1 MKRFENKT
9 VLITG
14 AASGIGLVTAQ
25 EFAIEGAQVI
35 ATDINMEG
43 LKQVFKQ
50 NIAKGLK
57 IEVRHQDVTKK
68 AEWESLVDDIVANHG
83 HLDVLFN
90 NAGSADFAL
99 CENTSEERWRWVNAL
114 NVDSVFFGMQAGIR
128 VMKKHGG
135 AIINNSSIAGVI
147 GEPLLAAYCATK
159 GAVRLMTKAVAID
172 CARQGYPIRI
182 NSIHPGWT
190 DTSLVEGL
198 IAGLGEQ
205 GAAFATK
212 TVGAV
217 PMGRLGTP
225 MEIAR
230 PVLFLASD
238 DASFMTGTELVVDGG
253 YTAA

>member
-1 MKRFENKT
+1 MKRFENKI

-14 AASGIGLVTAQ
+14 AASGIGFVTAQ
-25 EFAIEGAQVI
+25 QFAIEGAQVI
-35 ATDINMEG
+35 ASDINTDG
-43 LKQVFKQ
+43 LDEAFKQ
-50 NIAKGLK
+50 DIANGLK
-57 IEVRHQDVTKK
+57 IETRHQDVTSK
-68 AEWESLVDDIVANHG
+68 AGWDELVDAIVADHG
-83 HLDVLFN
+83 RLDVMFS

-99 CENTSEERWRWVNAL
+99 CEETSEERWRWVNAL
-114 NVDSVFFGMQAGIR
+114 NVDSVFFGMQACIR
-128 VMKKHGG
+128 VMKKNGG
-135 AIINNSSIAGVI
+135 TIINNSSIAGVI

-190 DTSLVEGL
+190 DTALVTGLVE
-198 IAGLGEQ
+198 GLGEQ
-205 GAAFATK
+205 GPAFAAK
-212 TVGAV
+212 TVGNV

-225 MEIAR
+225 IEIAR

-238 DASFMTGTELVVDGG
+238 DASFMTGAELIVDGG

>member
-14 AASGIGLVTAQ
+14 AASGIGYVTAQ
-25 EFAIEGAQVI
+25 QFAIEGAQVI
-35 ATDINMEG
+35 ATDINTDGLEKVFKEDIANG
-43 LKQVFKQ
+43 LKV
-50 NIAKGLK
+50 
-57 IEVRHQDVTKK
+57 ETRYQDVTSK
-68 AEWESLVDDIVANHG
+68 AGWDSLVDEIVASHG
-83 HLDVLFN
+83 HLDVMFS

-99 CENTSEERWRWVNAL
+99 CEDTTEERWRWVNAL
-114 NVDSVFFGMQAGIR
+114 NVDSVFFGMQACIR
-128 VMKKHGG
+128 VMKDSGG
-135 AIINNSSIAGVI
+135 SIINNSSIAGVI

-190 DTSLVEGL
+190 DTALVSGL
-198 IAGLGEQ
+198 LEGLGEK
-205 GAAFATK
+205 GPEFAAK

-238 DASFMTGTELVVDGG
+238 DASFMTGAELIVDGG

>member
-9 VLITG
+9 VLVTG
-14 AASGIGLVTAQ
+14 AASGIGLVTAEQ
-25 EFAIEGAQVI
+25 FALEGAQVV
-35 ATDINMEG
+35 ATDINREG
-43 LKQVFKQ
+43 LEKAFAGSD
-50 NIAKGLK
+50 AKGMK
-57 IEVRHQDVTKK
+57 IDIRYQDVTEK
-68 AEWESLVDDIVANHG
+68 AGWDKIVDDIVNDYG

-99 CENTSEERWRWVNAL
+99 CEDTTEEQWRSVNAL
-114 NVDSVFFGMQAGIR
+114 NVDGVFFGMQSCIR
-128 VMKKHGG
+128 VMKEKGG
-135 AIINNSSIAGVI
+135 SIVNMSSIAGII

-190 DTSLVEGL
+190 ETSLVKTL
-198 IAGLGEQ
+198 LTGLGKDGE
-205 GAAFATK
+205 AFAAK
-212 TVGAV
+212 TVGNV
-217 PMGRLGTP
+217 PMARLGKP
-225 MEIAR
+225 IEIAR

-238 DASFMTGTELVVDGG
+238 DASFVTGAELVADGG

>member
-1 MKRFENKT
+1 MKRFENKV

-14 AASGIGLVTAQ
+14 AASGIGFVTAQ
-25 EFAIEGAQVI
+25 QFATEGAQVI
-35 ATDINMEG
+35 ATDINTEG
-43 LKQVFKQ
+43 LEKAFKDD
-50 NIAKGLK
+50 IANGLK
-57 IEVRHQDVTKK
+57 IETRHQDVTSKVG
-68 AEWESLVDDIVANHG
+68 WDDLVDVIVANHG
-83 HLDVLFN
+83 QLDVMFS

-99 CENTSEERWRWVNAL
+99 CEDTSEERWRWVNAL
-114 NVDSVFFGMQAGIR
+114 NVDSVFFGMQSCIR
-128 VMKKHGG
+128 VMKENGG

-147 GEPLLAAYCATK
+147 GEPLLAAYCGTK

-190 DTSLVEGL
+190 DTALVSGL
-198 IAGLGEQ
+198 LAGLGED
-205 GAAFATK
+205 GEAFAAK
-212 TVGAV
+212 TVGNV

-225 MEIAR
+225 IEIAR

-238 DASFMTGTELVVDGG
+238 DASFMTGAELIVDGG

>member
-1 MKRFENKT
+1 MKRFEKKT

-14 AASGIGLVTAQ
+14 AASGIGFVTAQ
-25 EFAIEGAQVI
+25 QFALEGAQVI
-35 ATDINMEG
+35 ATDINIDALET
-43 LKQVFKQ
+43 VFREDLA
-50 NIAKGLK
+50 NGLK
-57 IEVRHQDVTKK
+57 IETRRQDVTSK
-68 AEWESLVDDIVANHG
+68 AEWEALVDDVVAKHG
-83 HLDVLFN
+83 HLDVMFS

-99 CENTSEERWRWVNAL
+99 CEDTSEERWRWVNAL
-114 NVDSVFFGMQAGIR
+114 NVDSVFFGMQACIR
-128 VMKKHGG
+128 VMKENGG
-135 AIINNSSIAGVI
+135 SIINNSSIAGVI

-159 GAVRLMTKAVAID
+159 GAVRTMTKAVAID

-190 DTSLVEGL
+190 DTALVDNL
-198 IAGLGEQ
+198 LAALGDKGTE
-205 GAAFATK
+205 FANK

-225 MEIAR
+225 IEIAR

-238 DASFMTGTELVVDGG
+238 DASFMTGAELIVDGG

>member
-1 MKRFENKT
+1 MKRFERKT

-14 AASGIGLVTAQ
+14 AASGIGYVTAQ
-25 EFAIEGAQVI
+25 QFAIEGAQVI
-35 ATDINMEG
+35 ATDINTGGLEEAFRDDIANG
-43 LKQVFKQ
+43 LKV
-50 NIAKGLK
+50 
-57 IEVRHQDVTKK
+57 ETRHQDVTSKTD
-68 AEWESLVDDIVANHG
+68 WDTLVDDIVATHG
-83 HLDVLFN
+83 HLDVMFS

-99 CENTSEERWRWVNAL
+99 CEDTTEERWRWVNAL
-114 NVDSVFFGMQAGIR
+114 NVDSVFFGMQACIR
-128 VMKKHGG
+128 VMKENGG
-135 AIINNSSIAGVI
+135 SIINNSSIAGVI

-190 DTSLVEGL
+190 DTALVQGL
-198 IAGLGEQ
+198 VAGLGDE
-205 GAAFATK
+205 GAAFAAK

-225 MEIAR
+225 IEIAR
-230 PVLFLASD
+230 PVLFLASE
-238 DASFMTGTELVVDGG
+238 DASFMTGAELIVDGG

>member
-14 AASGIGLVTAQ
+14 AASGIGYVTAQ
-25 EFAIEGAQVI
+25 QFAIEGAQVV
-35 ATDINMEG
+35 ATDINTEG
-43 LKQVFKQ
+43 LEIAFRE
-50 NIAKGLK
+50 NIANGLK
-57 IEVRHQDVTKK
+57 IDTRHQDVTSKSGWDK
-68 AEWESLVDDIVANHG
+68 LVDDIVSSHG
-83 HLDVLFN
+83 HLDVMFS

-99 CENTSEERWRWVNAL
+99 CENTTEEQWRWVNAL
-114 NVDSVFFGMQAGIR
+114 NVDSVFFGMQSCIR
-128 VMKKHGG
+128 VMKESGG
-135 AIINNSSIAGVI
+135 SIINNSSIAGVI

-172 CARQGYPIRI
+172 CARQGYPIRV

-190 DTSLVEGL
+190 DTALVSGL
-198 IAGLGEQ
+198 LAGLGEK
-205 GAAFATK
+205 GTEFAAK

-225 MEIAR
+225 IEIAR

-238 DASFMTGTELVVDGG
+238 DASFMTGAELIVDGG